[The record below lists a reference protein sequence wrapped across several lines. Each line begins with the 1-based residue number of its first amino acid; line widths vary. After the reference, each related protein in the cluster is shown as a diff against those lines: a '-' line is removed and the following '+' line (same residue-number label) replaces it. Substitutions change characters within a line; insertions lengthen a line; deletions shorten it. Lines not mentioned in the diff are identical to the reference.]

1 MNIEK
6 LVGSKVEIK
15 YDRHT
20 VHYMESSDSDYN
32 TLVGIVEGISDD
44 FILMSYYLERDVQ
57 VTKKGLI
64 FDKVES
70 QREKVKKR
78 CLINIRYIIEIDIVD

>member
-1 MNIEK
+1 
-6 LVGSKVEIK
+6 
-15 YDRHT
+15 
-20 VHYMESSDSDYN
+20 MESSGSDYN

>member
-15 YDRHT
+15 YDRHI
-20 VHYMESSDSDYN
+20 VHYMESADSDYN